1 MPIPRPLAIDDI
13 IRVTGDRD
21 LWKITAIT
29 SSSDEQHV
37 TATSLNAYPR
47 IDIHVPAS
55 RVTRAHQE

>member
-13 IRVTGDRD
+13 IRISGDRD
-21 LWKITAIT
+21 LWKIIAI
-29 SSSDEQHV
+29 SPRGRGQQI

>member
-1 MPIPRPLAIDDI
+1 MPTPPPLAIDDI
-13 IRVTGDRD
+13 IRVAGDHD
-21 LWKITAIT
+21 LWKITNLT
-29 SSSDEQHV
+29 SEGNEEHV